1 MRSLCDTIRETGLLI
16 HGLGD
21 GDVKVLSVVKVCAEF
36 IACFTLRDLD
46 VVLGGAFV
54 GHQAEKSVLDV
65 DLMHV
70 STKVSKRVDPTN
82 WYSVRATLGTSILCV
97 EGQRSSYFF

>member
-1 MRSLCDTIRETGLLI
+1 VRSLCDTIRKTGLLV

-21 GDVKVLSVVKVCAEF
+21 GDVNVLSFLKVCADF
-36 IACFTLRDLD
+36 LACFTLRDFD

-54 GHQAEKSVLDV
+54 GHQAKESVLDV
-65 DLMHV
+65 DLTHAL
-70 STKVSKRVDPTN
+70 TNVSKRVDPTN
-82 WYSVRATLGTSILCV
+82 WYSVRATLGTSMLCV